1 MQFSEQRNT
10 VNVNMDFFIVEIP
23 TIIERIED
31 MSRNFDDKFGW
42 KEFKFCFK
50 FVSSHVVIIEK
61 KIIIITSYTSYLVSF
76 YS

>member
-50 FVSSHVVIIEK
+50 FVSSHVVC
-61 KIIIITSYTSYLVSF
+61 V
-76 YS
+76 